1 LANDIAVNGVIEAIV
16 VSGDYWIVSGHRR
29 YAAAKIVGLTKVPVR
44 VLKNTLRQEHAPQE
58 WKRQLIAY
66 NHQRV
71 KSAVVRM
78 KEAAL
83 QVDPDIAYK
92 QLCFDRD
99 QQHNKKLKRL
109 DIQGEK
115 VRYEISEGKQ
125 EMLQAAIRV
134 IESLKD
140 FWPLSVRQ
148 VHYQLLNDPPLR
160 NTARRTKQRYEN
172 DRNSYQDL
180 CNLLCRARIAGLVDW
195 QAISDETRPTSNTR
209 FVTDASEFFDLHFY
223 SFLRGYRRDLLQSQ
237 LDHVELIVEKLTV
250 QNIVEPI
257 SNKYCVPMT
266 VGRGFCS
273 IEPRK
278 EIVDRFKASGKRKLV
293 LLLVS
298 DFDPD
303 GDEIAE
309 SFVRSVRDD
318 FGIGEVTGSK
328 ILLRADQAK
337 EWSLPPNAME
347 AKESSSRFS
356 KFFKKYNSKQVFELE
371 AVAPLQMQEAI
382 EKSIR
387 SAIDLNAFEQEVQKE
402 KQDAVRLSGMKATAK
417 EFFENLDLSE
427 LEVQP

>member
-1 LANDIAVNGVIEAIV
+1 
-16 VSGDYWIVSGHRR
+16 
-29 YAAAKIVGLTKVPVR
+29 
-44 VLKNTLRQEHAPQE
+44 
-58 WKRQLIAY
+58 
-66 NHQRV
+66 
-71 KSAVVRM
+71 
-78 KEAAL
+78 
-83 QVDPDIAYK
+83 
-92 QLCFDRD
+92 
-99 QQHNKKLKRL
+99 
-109 DIQGEK
+109 
-115 VRYEISEGKQ
+115 
-125 EMLQAAIRV
+125 
-134 IESLKD
+134 
-140 FWPLSVRQ
+140 
-148 VHYQLLNDPPLR
+148 
-160 NTARRTKQRYEN
+160 
-172 DRNSYQDL
+172 
-180 CNLLCRARIAGLVDW
+180 
-195 QAISDETRPTSNTR
+195 
-209 FVTDASEFFDLHFY
+209 
-223 SFLRGYRRDLLQSQ
+223 
-237 LDHVELIVEKLTV
+237 
-250 QNIVEPI
+250 
-257 SNKYCVPMT
+257 MT